1 MSCSP
6 VNSNLVGD
14 CLADGVGGALVVA
27 AVVVPVVL
35 GGVVDSLGAGEHEL
49 RRPVGLMVDAAV
61 SPFVQR
67 SSGVG

>member
-1 MSCSP
+1 M
-6 VNSNLVGD
+6 NSNLVGD

-49 RRPVGLMVDAAV
+49 RRPVGLDAAV

-67 SSGVG
+67 SSRIG